1 VAVFKHNNVELGK
14 VLRSNIVKG
23 HPRSGKKVFI
33 AVEGV
38 YSMEGLI
45 FRPSEIIAMKKEY
58 GTFS

>member
-1 VAVFKHNNVELGK
+1 MAVFKHNNVELGK

-23 HPRSGKKVFI
+23 HPRFGKAWTKVFI

-45 FRPSEIIAMKKEY
+45 VHPKKLQY
-58 GTFS
+58 L